1 MKRACQIVLLVGLLF
16 QGVAQAGQVTLY
28 THDNFNGRAVTVQG
42 VTPNLSQFGFNDRAS
57 SMVIASGRWE
67 VCVDDDFRGRCAVFE
82 RGEYAR
88 LSGLNDQIS
97 SLREVGGGDR
107 SRRGEQ
113 GRGEP
118 WRGEHSEREQGWQ
131 GQGGHGQGWHRQG
144 WHGQGWHGQSWRE
157 QGWHE
162 QGGREQDQQ
171 EDRGRG
177 EQGRSAMLEL
187 FSEPNFGGAR
197 LPLRRDARSLDE
209 FDFNDQA
216 GSMLVQGG
224 EWEVCVHADFG
235 GQCRVYGP
243 GRYARLG
250 PLDQQISS
258 VRRLR

>member
-1 MKRACQIVLLVGLLF
+1 MKRACQIVLLAGLLF

-42 VTPNLSQFGFNDRAS
+42 ATPNLSQFGFNDRAS

-97 SLREVGGGDR
+97 SLREVDGRDR

-113 GRGEP
+113 GRGES
-118 WRGEHSEREQGWQ
+118 WRSEHSEREQGWH
-131 GQGGHGQGWHRQG
+131 GQGGREHG
-144 WHGQGWHGQSWRE
+144 WRE
-157 QGWHE
+157 QGWRE
-162 QGGREQDQQ
+162 QGWREHDQQ

>member
-1 MKRACQIVLLVGLLF
+1 MKRTCQIALLAGLWF
-16 QGVAQAGQVTLY
+16 QSAAHAGQVTLY
-28 THDNFNGRAVTVQG
+28 TDDHFNGRAVTVQG
-42 VTPNLSQFGFNDRAS
+42 ATPDLSQFGFNDRAS

-67 VCVDDDFRGRCAVFE
+67 VCVDADFRGRCAIFE

-88 LSGLNDQIS
+88 LDGLNDQIS
-97 SLREVGGGDR
+97 SLREVGGRDSQRPG
-107 SRRGEQ
+107 GQ

-118 WRGEHSEREQGWQ
+118 WRSEQGERDQ
-131 GQGGHGQGWHRQG
+131 NERGQGGR
-144 WHGQGWHGQSWRE
+144 
-157 QGWHE
+157 
-162 QGGREQDQQ
+162 GREGQ
-171 EDRGRG
+171 EGRQEERGRG
-177 EQGRSAMLEL
+177 ALLEL
-187 FSEPNFGGAR
+187 FSQPNFGGAR

-216 GSMLVQGG
+216 GSIVVQGG

-235 GQCRVYGP
+235 GQCRIYGP

>member
-1 MKRACQIVLLVGLLF
+1 MKRACQIVLLAGLLF

-42 VTPNLSQFGFNDRAS
+42 ATPNLSQFGFNDRAS

-97 SLREVGGGDR
+97 SLREVDGRDR

-113 GRGEP
+113 GRGES
-118 WRGEHSEREQGWQ
+118 WRGEHGWRE
-131 GQGGHGQGWHRQG
+131 HG
-144 WHGQGWHGQSWRE
+144 WRE
-157 QGWHE
+157 QGW
-162 QGGREQDQQ
+162 REHDQQ

>member
-1 MKRACQIVLLVGLLF
+1 MKRACQIVLLAGLLF
-16 QGVAQAGQVTLY
+16 QGTVHAGQVTLY
-28 THDNFNGRAVTVQG
+28 TDDNFNGRAVTVQG
-42 VTPNLSQFGFNDRAS
+42 ATPDLAQFGFNDRAS

-67 VCVDDDFRGRCAVFE
+67 VCVDADFRGRCAVFE

-97 SLREVGGGDR
+97 SLREVGGSGR
-107 SRRGEQ
+107 SHRGEQ

-118 WRGEHSEREQGWQ
+118 WRSEQREREREQGWR
-131 GQGGHGQGWHRQG
+131 GQGWP
-144 WHGQGWHGQSWRE
+144 
-157 QGWHE
+157 E
-162 QGGREQDQQ
+162 QGGREREEQ

-177 EQGRSAMLEL
+177 DQRRSAMLEL
-187 FSEPNFGGAR
+187 FSQPNFGGAR
-197 LPLRRDARSLDE
+197 MPLRRDARSLDE

-216 GSMLVQGG
+216 GSIVVQGG